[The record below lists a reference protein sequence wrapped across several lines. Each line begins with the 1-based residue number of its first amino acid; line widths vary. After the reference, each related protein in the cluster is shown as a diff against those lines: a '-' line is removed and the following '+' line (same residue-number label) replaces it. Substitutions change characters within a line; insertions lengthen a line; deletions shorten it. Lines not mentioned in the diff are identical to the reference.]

1 MKIVIS
7 YISPNGTTRSIS
19 KEIGSLF
26 INSGHEVLQ
35 FDIGRNDNRDYSQI
49 DWSIYKDADLVGIG
63 SPVYHLSIF
72 DSMREYLE
80 IALPKIYT
88 QNPKIKAFIFITYA
102 GITSG
107 RALFNTSL
115 LLKKNNIGVVGAL
128 KLKAPHFWNSNYY
141 PEANSLEL
149 IKGFYNGLCK
159 KDFNII
165 PWEKIKKIFS
175 LRKTKVKLIYPLAGI
190 IGSRRKLPINF
201 LETKCIKCK
210 KCSNECPVNAIS
222 IKEYAVRDL
231 SKCAYCYHCTWICP
245 KNAIEFD
252 VEKIKSLVNLN
263 KRIVGDE
270 EPQNEIFV

>member
-7 YISPNGTTRSIS
+7 YISPNGTTRATS
-19 KEIGSLF
+19 KEIGYHFL
-26 INSGHEVLQ
+26 NSGHEVLQ
-35 FDIGRNDNRDYSQI
+35 LDIGRTDNRDYTQI

-72 DSMREYLE
+72 DSMHEFLE

-88 QNPKIKAFIFITYA
+88 QNPKIKAFLFITYA

-107 RALFNTSL
+107 RALLNAAL
-115 LLKKNNIGVVGAL
+115 MLKKNNIGVVGAL
-128 KLKAPHFWNSNYY
+128 KIKAPHFWDSKCY
-141 PEANSLEL
+141 PDDNAIEAV
-149 IKGFYNGLCK
+149 KGFYNELFK

-165 PWEKIKKIFS
+165 PLEKIKNIFS
-175 LRKTKVKLIYPLAGI
+175 VKKTKVKLIYPLAGI
-190 IGSRRKLPINF
+190 IGSKRKLPINF
-201 LETKCIKCK
+201 IDTKCIKCK

-222 IKEYAVRDL
+222 INEYAVRDL

-245 KNAIEFD
+245 KDAIEFN
-252 VEKIKSLVNLN
+252 VEKIKNIVNIN
-263 KRIVGDE
+263 KRIVGQE